1 MRRFDD
7 AAEGISAS
15 AGARAVYGVMKL
27 QVWRRNSSELHWEPW
42 ADMAVLRLLT
52 IGLTLVFF
60 FGVAVPLQWVALR
73 LRWRWG
79 ASIPVM
85 LCRILLRLFRVRLR
99 VSGAPAPDRP
109 RLVAANHI
117 SWIDI
122 LVLTSVEPLCFLAK
136 REVGAWPFVGAFAR
150 LQGTVF
156 VDRARRRSIP
166 AANAAMAARM
176 LEARPVLL
184 FPEGTTGH
192 GLFLRKFHS
201 SHFAAARDLLARAA
215 EVESVVVQ
223 PVAIS
228 YSSPSAAWVGDAFLL
243 PHVWAVLT
251 GEPLSCDLVLGEP
264 LRYARGADRK
274 LVARSV
280 AARIA
285 TMRAAADPLRGE
297 GSAAA
302 LAAAPATVTI

>member
-1 MRRFDD
+1 
-7 AAEGISAS
+7 
-15 AGARAVYGVMKL
+15 
-27 QVWRRNSSELHWEPW
+27 
-42 ADMAVLRLLT
+42 MAVLRLFM
-52 IGLTLVFF
+52 IGLTLLLF
-60 FGVAVPLQWVALR
+60 FGVAVPLQWIALR
-73 LRWRWG
+73 LRWPGR
-79 ASIPVM
+79 ASIPVV
-85 LCRILLRLFRVRLR
+85 LCRILIRLLRVRLR
-99 VSGAPAPDRP
+99 VEGAPAPDQP

-136 REVGAWPFVGAFAR
+136 REVGAWPFVGSFAR

-166 AANAAMAARM
+166 AANSAMAERM
-176 LEARPVLL
+176 LDSRSVLL
-184 FPEGTTGH
+184 FPEGTTGY

-215 EVESVVVQ
+215 RVDSVAIQ

-243 PHVWAVLT
+243 PHVWSVLT
-251 GEPLSCDLVLGEP
+251 GEPLRCDLIFGEP

-274 LVARSV
+274 LIAQTV

-285 TMRAAADPLRGE
+285 LMRAAADPLRGE
-297 GSAAA
+297 GDAEA
-302 LAAAPATVTI
+302 LASAPETMAMRA

>member
-1 MRRFDD
+1 
-7 AAEGISAS
+7 
-15 AGARAVYGVMKL
+15 
-27 QVWRRNSSELHWEPW
+27 
-42 ADMAVLRLLT
+42 
-52 IGLTLVFF
+52 
-60 FGVAVPLQWVALR
+60 LQWLALR
-73 LRWRWG
+73 LRWPAG
-79 ASIPVM
+79 ASIPVV

-99 VSGAPAPDRP
+99 IVGSPAPDQP

-122 LVLTSVEPLCFLAK
+122 LVLSSVEPLCFRAK

-166 AANAAMAARM
+166 AANGAMAERM
-176 LEARPVLL
+176 LDARSVLL

-215 EVESVVVQ
+215 GVECVVVQ
-223 PVAIS
+223 PAAIS
-228 YSSPSAAWVGDAFLL
+228 YSSSSAAWVGDAFLL
-243 PHVWAVLT
+243 PHVWSVLA
-251 GEPLSCDLVLGEP
+251 GEPLSCDLIFGEP

-274 LVARSV
+274 VIAQTV

-285 TMRAAADPLRGE
+285 LMRAAADPLREE
-297 GSAAA
+297 GSAEDQT
-302 LAAAPATVTI
+302 AAPAPLAIRA